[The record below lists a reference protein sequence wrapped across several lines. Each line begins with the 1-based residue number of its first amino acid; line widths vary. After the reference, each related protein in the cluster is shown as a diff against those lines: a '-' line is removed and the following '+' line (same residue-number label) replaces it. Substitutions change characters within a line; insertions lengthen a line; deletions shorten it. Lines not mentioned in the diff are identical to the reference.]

1 MLFLFLIFL
10 LLLDANRAQRQ
21 MVLQP
26 LILILVVHKVSQQF
40 PIPGRPLAA
49 LNDKVVAL
57 VAEIRHR
64 LHVDDLR
71 LNVHQLLV
79 AQGVRADWN
88 LGVLDL

>member
-26 LILILVVHKVSQQF
+26 LILILVVDEVSQQF
-40 PIPGRPLAA
+40 PIPRRPLAA
-49 LNDKVVAL
+49 LNDEVVAL
-57 VAEIRHR
+57 VAEIGHR

>member
-26 LILILVVHKVSQQF
+26 LILILVVDKVSQQF
-40 PIPGRPLAA
+40 PIPRRPLAA

-57 VAEIRHR
+57 VAEIGHR

>member
-26 LILILVVHKVSQQF
+26 LILILVVDEVSQQF

-57 VAEIRHR
+57 VAEIGHC

>member
-1 MLFLFLIFL
+1 M

-26 LILILVVHKVSQQF
+26 LIFILVVDEVSQQF
-40 PIPGRPLAA
+40 PIPRRPLAA

-57 VAEIRHR
+57 VAEIGHR

-79 AQGVRADWN
+79 A
-88 LGVLDL
+88 